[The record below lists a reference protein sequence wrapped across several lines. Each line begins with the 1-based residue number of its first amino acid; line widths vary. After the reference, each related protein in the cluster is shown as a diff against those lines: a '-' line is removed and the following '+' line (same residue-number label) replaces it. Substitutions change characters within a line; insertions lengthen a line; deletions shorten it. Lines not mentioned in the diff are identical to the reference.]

1 MGGRSC
7 LRVRGC
13 HVDSPARG
21 VPLWC
26 IGLRVRLEQSRR
38 AHNCDREKDP
48 MATGV
53 SVRGRLVLMREVHCS
68 CARADSRQTLH
79 CISDRPETVKHAME
93 IFARLVQVL
102 LGMSAVARRKLDC
115 GQQLVILGMLVSPG
129 KEGVKFTVSGEKV
142 LKWLELLDRAIRTEF
157 LDSGSAQKLAGR

>member
-1 MGGRSC
+1 
-7 LRVRGC
+7 
-13 HVDSPARG
+13 
-21 VPLWC
+21 
-26 IGLRVRLEQSRR
+26 
-38 AHNCDREKDP
+38 
-48 MATGV
+48 
-53 SVRGRLVLMREVHCS
+53 
-68 CARADSRQTLH
+68 
-79 CISDRPETVKHAME
+79 ME